1 MSTDIESLKKEAAAN
16 ATLPA
21 AKLHV
26 LQLEPIKEKI
36 GDRWPRMSQLV
47 HTLFEKALRRAQ
59 GPQDHFIKVGE
70 LSYVVTFH
78 GSTQEEAAVA
88 CAGIAREVCEH
99 LFGEGVET
107 ASVRSV
113 VGEVSA
119 DQLSQNC
126 QAVAEFL
133 EQTGQ
138 ENVVT
143 KSAAGLTSEQRP
155 VAVDAN
161 SPGHAMM
168 DAHQFVGQLGRKL
181 GFFPLW
187 DLKKQASS
195 ALMLSPMALAGRNG
209 HEPHSIHGSVAA
221 PHGPDGVLAKLEL
234 RLLRAAGEYAQRV
247 HASQK
252 VCAVG
257 ASVSFDTLSSLS
269 GRVRYITTLKEIHT
283 SPVCPLLLKIEDIPQ
298 GVHLGRLGEIMNM
311 VGAPNV
317 RFLLEFTDRIP
328 EFEFR
333 MSAAGIGA
341 VLADDCPAWQAEAV
355 LKSMPNRLLGQHAFG
370 FLRGLHTPPLVRL
383 AAHYDLRFGLG
394 AALDGA
400 HRYTGVEDVP
410 DFPLNGPL
418 NGPLSA

>member
-1 MSTDIESLKKEAAAN
+1 MSTDIGTVEARVKT
-16 ATLPA
+16 TLPA

-36 GDRWPRMSQLV
+36 GDRWPRMSLLV
-47 HTLFEKALRRAQ
+47 HTLFEKALRHAQ

-78 GSTQEEAAVA
+78 GSTPQEAAIA

-99 LFGEGVET
+99 LFGEGVEV
-107 ASVRSV
+107 AAVRSV
-113 VGEVSA
+113 VGEVTP
-119 DQLSQNC
+119 DQLAENSK
-126 QAVAEFL
+126 AVAEFL

-138 ENVVT
+138 EHVVS
-143 KSAAGLTSEQRP
+143 KSSADLAPDQQPLL
-155 VAVDAN
+155 AVDAK
-161 SPGHAMM
+161 SPGHAVLE
-168 DAHQFVGQLGRKL
+168 AHEFVGQMGRKL

-187 DLKKQASS
+187 DLKKQTSS
-195 ALMLSPMALAGRNG
+195 ALLLAPVALAGKQG
-209 HEPHSIHGSVAA
+209 GEPHGINASTLA

-257 ASVSFDTLSSLS
+257 TGVSFDTLSSLA
-269 GRVRYITTLKEIHT
+269 GRVRYITTLKEIRT

-311 VGAPNV
+311 VTVPNV

-333 MSAAGIGA
+333 MGAAGIGA
-341 VLADDCPAWQAEAV
+341 ALPDDCAAWQAESI

-370 FLRGLHTPPLVRL
+370 FIRGLQSPPLVRL
-383 AAHYDLRFGLG
+383 AAQYDLRFALG
-394 AALDGA
+394 TALDSG
-400 HRYTGVEDVP
+400 HRYTGLEAVP
-410 DFPLNGPL
+410 DFPL
-418 NGPLSA
+418 SA

>member
-1 MSTDIESLKKEAAAN
+1 MSTDIESLNKVTAAN

-36 GDRWPRMSQLV
+36 GDRWPRMSLLV
-47 HTLFEKALRRAQ
+47 HTLFEKALRHAQ

-78 GSTQEEAAVA
+78 GSTPEEAAIA

-99 LFGEGVET
+99 LFGEGVES

-119 DQLSQNC
+119 DQLSRNSE
-126 QAVAEFL
+126 AVAELL

-143 KSAAGLTSEQRP
+143 KSEAGLTSGQP
-155 VAVDAN
+155 SLVVDPN
-161 SPGHAMM
+161 SPGHAMTE
-168 DAHQFVGQLGRKL
+168 AHQFVGQLGRKL
-181 GFFPLW
+181 GLFPLW
-187 DLKKQASS
+187 DLKKHTSS
-195 ALMLSPMALAGRNG
+195 ALILRPLALAGRNG
-209 HEPHSIHGSVAA
+209 CEPHSIHGSLAA
-221 PHGPDGVLAKLEL
+221 AQGPDGSLAKLEL
-234 RLLRAAGEYAQRV
+234 RLLRAAGEYAQRI

-257 ASVSFDTLSSLS
+257 TGVSYDTLSSFA
-269 GRVRYITTLKEIHT
+269 GRVRYITTLKEIRT

-298 GVHLGRLGEIMNM
+298 GVHLGRLGEIMHM
-311 VGAPNV
+311 VAVPNV
-317 RFLLEFTDRIP
+317 RFLLEFTDKIP

-333 MSAAGIGA
+333 MGAAGIGA
-341 VLADDCPAWQAEAV
+341 VLPDDCQAWQAESI

-370 FLRGLHTPPLVRL
+370 FLRGLHSPPLARL

-394 AALDGA
+394 AALDRE
-400 HRYTGVEDVP
+400 HRYTGLEAVP
-410 DFPLNGPL
+410 DFPL
-418 NGPLSA
+418 SA

>member
-1 MSTDIESLKKEAAAN
+1 MSTDIESLNKDAAAG
-16 ATLPA
+16 APLPA

-36 GDRWPRMSQLV
+36 GDRWPRMSLLV
-47 HTLFEKALRRAQ
+47 HTLFEKALRHAQ

-78 GSTQEEAAVA
+78 GSTPEEAAIA

-113 VGEVSA
+113 VGEVTP
-119 DQLSQNC
+119 DQLAHNC
-126 QAVAEFL
+126 EAVAELL
-133 EQTGQ
+133 EQTGH

-143 KSAAGLTSEQRP
+143 KSAADPAPEP
-155 VAVDAN
+155 PIAVDAN
-161 SPGHAMM
+161 MPGHAVIE
-168 DAHQFVGQLGRKL
+168 AHEFIGQLGRKL

-187 DLKKQASS
+187 DLKKHASS
-195 ALMLSPMALAGRNG
+195 ALILAPMALAGRNG
-209 HEPHSIHGSVAA
+209 SEPHSIHGSVAA
-221 PHGPDGVLAKLEL
+221 PHGPDGVLARLEL

-257 ASVSFDTLSSLS
+257 TGVSYDTLSSFA
-269 GRVRYITTLKEIHT
+269 GRVRYITTLKEIRT

-311 VGAPNV
+311 VTVPNV

-328 EFEFR
+328 DFEFR
-333 MSAAGIGA
+333 MGAAGIGA
-341 VLADDCPAWQAEAV
+341 VLPDDCPAWQAESL

-370 FLRGLHTPPLVRL
+370 FLRGVHTPPLARL

-394 AALDGA
+394 AALDGG
-400 HRYTGVEDVP
+400 HRYTGLEAVP
-410 DFPLNGPL
+410 DFPL
-418 NGPLSA
+418 SA